1 MAQPVSLRTRWI
13 TLRNRLLT
21 DPRFIRFATA
31 IPGIRSIAR
40 RRAAGLFDVVAGFVY
55 AQTLAACVELDLFE
69 RLRAEPLTPDALDTG
84 LPPAAL
90 DRLLRAAASL
100 DLVERLADGR
110 VALGAQGCAVIANP
124 GIAAMVRHHRLLYAD
139 LADPVALLKR
149 EDGGRLAEFWPYD
162 RSDPASAAAY
172 SDLMA
177 ASQPMVAEQALA
189 AYDFGRHSRL
199 LDIGGGH
206 GAFLAAVA
214 ARYPGLAL
222 TLFDLPAV
230 ASGAR
235 QVLEQQRLSRVHV
248 VPGSFI
254 DDPLPIGHDA
264 ITLVRIL
271 HDHGDATV
279 ATLLAKVRG
288 ALAPGG
294 RLVIIEPM
302 AETPGARA
310 MGDGYFGLYL
320 WAMGQGRPRTAAEY
334 RRMLERAGFTHVA
347 EHKTPL
353 PMIARVLV
361 AH

>member
-1 MAQPVSLRTRWI
+1 MTASTQSLRLRWI
-13 TLRNRLLT
+13 ALRNRLLT
-21 DPRFIRFATA
+21 DPRFIRAATA
-31 IPGIRSIAR
+31 IPGIRAVAR

-55 AQTLAACVELDLFE
+55 AQTLTACVELDLFE
-69 RLRAEPLTPDALDTG
+69 RLRGGPLAPEVLGTG
-84 LPPAAL
+84 LASPAL
-90 DRLLRAAASL
+90 DRLFRAAASL
-100 DLVERLADGR
+100 DLLERLPDGR

-149 EDGGRLAEFWPYD
+149 ASGGRLAEFWPYG
-162 RSDPASAAAY
+162 RGDPASAAAY
-172 SDLMA
+172 SELMA
-177 ASQPMVAEQALA
+177 ASQPMVAEQALG
-189 AYDFGRHSRL
+189 AYDFGRHQRL

-214 ARYPGLAL
+214 ARHPALAL
-222 TLFDLPAV
+222 TLFDLPDVAV
-230 ASGAR
+230 GAR
-235 QVLEQQRLSRVHV
+235 TMKQMRI

-254 DDPLPIGHDA
+254 DDPLPPGHDA

-271 HDHGDATV
+271 HDHDDAVV
-279 ATLLAKVRG
+279 ATLLAKVRR

-294 RLVIIEPM
+294 SLIIIEPM

-320 WAMGQGRPRTAAEY
+320 WAMGQGRPRSASAY
-334 RRMLERAGFTHVA
+334 RAMLQRAGFSRIR
-347 EHKTPL
+347 ECKTAL

-361 AH
+361 AR